1 MKLSV
6 LSVALTVSLS
16 LSPTFAP
23 AQTNLAA
30 ETLPR
35 VVVEGQRETNAPA
48 PLTVPTV
55 EQAREA
61 VRAIPGGAGIV
72 TAEEFKI
79 GRASTLKDVLEYA
92 PGVFVQPRFGA
103 EESRLSIRGSGLQR
117 TFHGR
122 GIKLLQDGVPLNLAD
137 GGFDFQAV
145 EPLATRY
152 VEVFRG
158 ANALRYGSATLGG
171 AINYV
176 SPTGY
181 DADRVQLR
189 LEGGS
194 FDYLRAQAS
203 SGAVSG
209 NADYYASLSGFS
221 QDGFR
226 AHSRQ
231 ENQRLFANVGVRLD
245 DDLENRTWLT
255 LVDTYSELPGNL
267 TKAQLNS
274 NPEQANPG
282 NIALDQQRNF
292 KLLRLANRTAWQGD
306 GRSAELGVF
315 WSYKDLD
322 HPIFQVLDVVSS
334 DVGADARYRMEGEL
348 FGNQNDFLIGFYP
361 VYGRAHDT
369 RFQNLAGNRGLLLAE
384 SIQESI
390 NLDLYAENQNRITED
405 LALVLGLQLSYAD
418 RDFTDLFLSDG
429 DISDRQD
436 YFGVNPKIG
445 VLYDVSE
452 QAQVFAN
459 FSRSFEPPSFGEL
472 VPLGSGLRDL
482 DEQTAWTIEVGT
494 RGEWGRLNWDVAWYH
509 AWVNDELLGFEFPAG
524 SGSAATT
531 NANDTIHMGVEAGA
545 DFRLLENLFS
555 REQDGRFG
563 DRLVLRG
570 AYLWNWFRFDGDPT
584 FGDNQLPGIPEHLLR
599 AELRYEHRCGFYA
612 GPNVEWSPSDAPV
625 DMANTLFADSY
636 ALLGFRMGWRSKHVN
651 VFFDARNLTDERYAA
666 TTGVITDA
674 TSPGVSQAQFLPGDG
689 RAFYG
694 AVEFKW

>member
-1 MKLSV
+1 VKSLIAV
-6 LSVALTVSLS
+6 KTLFPTPALLAPLCLGATVALIS
-16 LSPTFAP
+16 
-23 AQTNLAA
+23 AQTNPPP
-30 ETLPR
+30 ERLPN
-35 VVVEGQRETNAPA
+35 VVVEGLSLTNAA

-55 EQAREA
+55 EQAKDALRL
-61 VRAIPGGAGIV
+61 VPGGASIV

-103 EESRLSIRGSGLQR
+103 EEARLSIRGSGLQR

-152 VEVFRG
+152 VEVYRG

-176 SPTGY
+176 SLTGY

-194 FDYLRAQAS
+194 FDYQRAQVS

-209 NADYYASLSGFS
+209 NADYYATFTSFT

-226 AHSRQ
+226 DHSRQ
-231 ENQRLFANVGVRLD
+231 ENQRIFANMGVRLD
-245 DDLENRTWLT
+245 DNVENRTWIT
-255 LVDTYSELPGNL
+255 LVDTFSELPGNL
-267 TKAQLNS
+267 TKAQLEA
-274 NPEQANPG
+274 NPQQANPAQVNG
-282 NIALDQQRNF
+282 DQQRNF
-292 KLLRLANRTAWQGD
+292 ELFRLANKTTWQGD
-306 GRSAELGVF
+306 GRMAEIGVF

-348 FGNQNDFLIGFYP
+348 FGNQNTLLVGFYP

-369 RFQNLAGNRGLLLAE
+369 RFQNIGGDRGALLAE
-384 SIQESI
+384 SIQESL
-390 NLDLYAENQNRITED
+390 NLDLYAENQNRLSEK

-418 RDFTDLFLSDG
+418 RDYTDLFLGDG

-445 VLYDVSE
+445 LLYNLDE
-452 QAQVFAN
+452 RTQLFAN

-482 DEQTAWTIEVGT
+482 DEQTAWTIEIGT
-494 RGEWGRLNWDVAWYH
+494 RGERGRFAWDVAWYYS
-509 AWVNDELLGFEFPAG
+509 WVSDELLGFEFPAG
-524 SGSAATT
+524 SGSSATT
-531 NANDTIHMGVEAGA
+531 NANDTIHMGVEVGL
-545 DFRLLENLFS
+545 DIRLLENLLA
-555 REQDGRFG
+555 REEDGRQG
-563 DRLVLRG
+563 DQIVLRN
-570 AYLWNWFRFDGDPT
+570 AYLWNWFHFDGDAT
-584 FGDNQLPGIPEHLLR
+584 FGDNQLPGVPEHFLR
-599 AELRYEHRCGFYA
+599 SELRYEHRCGFYA
-612 GPNVEWSPSDAPV
+612 GPNVEWSPSDYPV

-636 ALLGFRMGWRSKHVN
+636 ALLGFRLGWRSKHWN

-666 TTGVITDA
+666 TTGVITRYNSA
-674 TSPGVSQAQFLPGDG
+674 SVARQ
-689 RAFYG
+689 
-694 AVEFKW
+694 